1 MRSTMMRLVLFLP
14 LALVTRDANV
24 KVKPES
30 WNDLLFPAPGK

>member
-1 MRSTMMRLVLFLP
+1 MRMIQFMHSIGSI
-14 LALVTRDANV
+14 